1 VEEISLKTIAEVV
14 GAKCDT
20 DIPIRSICTDTRKI
34 EKGCL
39 FIALEGERFD
49 AHDFAAQAAQQGAAA
64 LICHKKV
71 TCSAPVLYVED
82 TRTAYLDIA
91 GYYRSL
97 FSIPLVGI
105 TGSVGKTTTKEF
117 IALALSA
124 KYKTLKTEGNFN
136 NDVGMP
142 ATLLRLDSSYEAAVI
157 EMGMNHFGEIRNL
170 VLRSRP
176 TIGVITNIG
185 VSHIE
190 NLGSRDGILK
200 AKLELLDGLQENAP
214 LLLNGD
220 NDKLA
225 QVKLTDRPLYFFGI
239 ENPDAHFRAEALTS
253 DIESTD
259 FEIVYS
265 GGRQAVHIPA
275 VGNHNVLNALCAFA
289 VAVLCG
295 IDGAQAAQKLAEYT
309 PAGRRQKIVKC
320 DGFTVIE
327 DCYNAS
333 PDSMR
338 AAIKT
343 LANLNAGKKI
353 AVLADMLELGTYA
366 QSLHEE
372 VGTFCAQQKLDAV
385 LAFGEQA
392 RFYCQKAKEGG
403 VPQTAFFEDKQ
414 ALADAVTACAQE
426 NCAILFKGS
435 HGMHLEETINTLY
448 ERKGIKNE

>member
-1 VEEISLKTIAEVV
+1 MEELRLKKIAEVV
-14 GAKCDT
+14 GAKCDA
-20 DIPIRSICTDTRKI
+20 DIPISSICTDTRKI

-39 FIALEGERFD
+39 FIAFEGERFD
-49 AHDFAAQAAQQGAAA
+49 AHDFAAQAAEQGAAA

-124 KYKTLKTEGNFN
+124 KFKTLKTEGNFN
-136 NDVGMP
+136 NDIGMP

-157 EMGMNHFGEIRNL
+157 EMGMNHFGEIHNL

-176 TIGVITNIG
+176 TMGVITNIG

-200 AKLELLDGLQENAP
+200 AKLEILDGMQPDAP
-214 LLLNGD
+214 LLLNAD

-225 QVKLTDRPLYFFGI
+225 TVKVEGRPVYYFGI
-239 ENPDAHFRAEALTS
+239 ENPGADFRAQ
-253 DIESTD
+253 DIRRTTESTD
-259 FEIVYS
+259 FTIVYS
-265 GGRQAVHIPA
+265 GGRQEVHIPA
-275 VGNHNVLNALCAFA
+275 VGNHNVLNALCAFG
-289 VAVLCG
+289 VAVLSG
-295 IDGAQAAQKLAEYT
+295 IDAKKVAQKLAEYE

-320 DGFTVIE
+320 SDFTVIE

-333 PDSMR
+333 TDSMR
-338 AAIKT
+338 AAIET
-343 LANLNAGKKI
+343 LAQMNAKKKI
-353 AVLADMLELGTYA
+353 AVLADMLELGDYA
-366 QSLHEE
+366 QRLHEE
-372 VGTFCAQQKLDAV
+372 VGEFCARQKIDAV
-385 LAFGEQA
+385 LAYGDQA
-392 RFYCQKAKEGG
+392 RFYCEKAKEGG
-403 VPQTAFFEDKQ
+403 VPQTEFFEDKQ
-414 ALADAVTACAQE
+414 ALLEAVSACAE
-426 NCAILFKGS
+426 DDSVLLFKGS
-435 HGMHLEETINTLY
+435 NGMHLEETINALY
-448 ERKGIKNE
+448 ERKGIKHE